1 MDKKKIRKEILNI
14 RNSLEKRIK
23 ESYDDKIFN
32 CFIESEL
39 YKNSNNIF
47 IYVSYGSEVNTIKLI
62 ERFLKDKKKVFVP
75 KINFSTKEMF
85 AIKIESLDILVEN
98 KMGIL
103 EPKYLDRYIK
113 QDDLD
118 IILMPGAVFDLQGNR
133 IGYGGGYYDRYL
145 KNTDK
150 NNKIALAYSLQLA
163 EEIPCESHDIK
174 VDYIVTEKNIKK
186 I

>member
-14 RNSLEKRIK
+14 RNSLENKIK
-23 ESYDDKIFN
+23 KKYDEKIYSN
-32 CFIESEL
+32 FIESDL
-39 YKNSNNIF
+39 YKSSNNIF

-75 KINFSTKEMF
+75 KINFSTREMF
-85 AIKIESLDILVEN
+85 AIKIETLDVLVKN
-98 KMGIL
+98 KFGIL

-113 QDDLD
+113 EEDLD
-118 IILMPGAVFDLQGNR
+118 IILMPGAVFDLNGNR

-150 NNKIALAYSLQLA
+150 KNKIALAYSIQLTD
-163 EEIPCESHDIK
+163 EIPSENHDIK
-174 VDYIVTEKNIKK
+174 VDYIITEKNIKK